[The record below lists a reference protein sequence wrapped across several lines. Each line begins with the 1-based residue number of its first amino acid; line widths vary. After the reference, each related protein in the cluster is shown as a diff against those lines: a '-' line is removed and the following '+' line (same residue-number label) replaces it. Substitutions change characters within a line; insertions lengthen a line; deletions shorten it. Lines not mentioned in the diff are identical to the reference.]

1 MEKLFPI
8 DEQPAS
14 VPALPDPS
22 ELIESVAG
30 LYLQS
35 SRLDDALAAEKKQS
49 QKEISGLLCDMLE
62 VLDALERIIQRLNA
76 AGSLSGTE
84 EKMKG
89 HIEATQRLFLQKLKK
104 YGVFPVE
111 MMGTQVDPHLA
122 EVEDTELRPEL
133 PDETVIEEFVRA
145 YTWNGELLRQ
155 ARVIVSKQS

>member
-1 MEKLFPI
+1 MESNFPI
-8 DEQPAS
+8 DEQP
-14 VPALPDPS
+14 VPEIP
-22 ELIESVAG
+22 ESSDVIQVVTG
-30 LYLQS
+30 MYLQS
-35 SRLDDALAAEKKQS
+35 SRLEDALAAEKKHA
-49 QKEISGLLCDMLE
+49 QKETARLLCDMLE
-62 VLDALERIIQRLNA
+62 VLDALERIIQRFNA
-76 AGSLSGTE
+76 VEGLSGME
-84 EKMKG
+84 EKWKG

-133 PDETVIEEFVRA
+133 PEETVIEEYVRA